1 MKYFTAPAVMVALA
15 LTATSAPSALAQST
29 EKLASKP
36 DAIIYQAV
44 PEYGGLEV
52 AILRGHPNQEG
63 PYTIRVKFPP
73 GVRSKPHSHD
83 QDRYITVISGTW
95 HFGLGTS
102 GGCEGTTP
110 LPAGSFAKHPAGLVH
125 YDGGC
130 AEETLVQISGQGPVK
145 TSPPPPAPAAPQNN
159 AE

>member
-95 HFGLGTS
+95 HFGLGTR
-102 GGCEGTTP
+102 
-110 LPAGSFAKHPAGLVH
+110 LVH

-130 AEETLVQISGQGPVK
+130 AEETLVQIRGQGPVK